1 MYNIV
6 ATMRLVLDTSVI
18 VAALGSRRGASNA
31 VLGLV
36 ADRQLTPLATPA
48 LFLEYEDVLK
58 RPEQRRVHDLS
69 NDQIDRVLAALASA
83 ADPVTVHIAWRPQL
97 KDPNDEMVFDVAVNG
112 RADALVTFNVSDFAE
127 PARKFGLSVIRPA
140 ELLERMRR

>member
-6 ATMRLVLDTSVI
+6 ATMRVVLDTSVI

-58 RPEQRRVHDLS
+58 RPEQRRVHGLS

-83 ADPVTVHIAWRPQL
+83 VEPVTVHIAWRPQL

-112 RADALVTFNVSDFAE
+112 RADALVTFNVPDFAE

>member
-6 ATMRLVLDTSVI
+6 ATMRVVLDTSVI

-58 RPEQRRVHDLS
+58 RPEQRRVHGLS
-69 NDQIDRVLAALASA
+69 NDQIDRVLAALKIA
-83 ADPVTVHIAWRPQL
+83 AFFKMKPTQIDGQPVA
-97 KDPNDEMVFDVAVNG
+97 G
-112 RADALVTFNVSDFAE
+112 GTFSTRFRFNNA
-127 PARKFGLSVIRPA
+127 GLTPH
-140 ELLERMRR
+140 